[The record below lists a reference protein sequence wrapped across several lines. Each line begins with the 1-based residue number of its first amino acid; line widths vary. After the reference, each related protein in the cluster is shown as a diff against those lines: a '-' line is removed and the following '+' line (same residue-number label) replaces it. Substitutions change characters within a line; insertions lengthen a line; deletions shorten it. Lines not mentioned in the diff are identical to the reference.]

1 MCPPLTAPPPN
12 VGLSMHR
19 RFLPV
24 RLGKLKLVALSDGD
38 FDLPAERLLI
48 GERPG
53 HVRGLLA
60 KAGLPAVV
68 SSAVNAFLIETDEA
82 LVLVDAGAGSLQ
94 GAGLGRLETSLH
106 EAGYAPDRI
115 DAVLL
120 THLHPDH
127 IGGIARERRMVFP
140 AATVWA
146 DAREATFW
154 RDGEGRERVDESVRA
169 TFDGAAASIAP
180 YVEAGRFRTF
190 VPGDEPVPGMR
201 ALALEG
207 HTVGHT
213 GFCAD
218 SGDGHLIFCGDAFHV
233 APVQLA
239 EPRLAIRYDS
249 DPLQAADARERLLA
263 EAAERGDWLAA
274 AHAPFPGVGRVR
286 REGKGYAW
294 APWRSAD

>member
-1 MCPPLTAPPPN
+1 MQ
-12 VGLSMHR
+12 R
-19 RFLPV
+19 RFLPI
-24 RLGKLKLVALSDGD
+24 RLGRLKLTALSDGD

-53 HVRGLLA
+53 DVSGLLA

-68 SSAVNAFLIETDEA
+68 SSAVNAFLIETDDA

-94 GAGLGRLETSLH
+94 GAGLGRLETSLR

-127 IGGIARERRMVFP
+127 VGGIARAGRMVFP

-146 DAREATFW
+146 DAREAAFW
-154 RDGEGRERVDESVRA
+154 RDGAGRERVDESVRA
-169 TFDGAAASIAP
+169 TFDGAASSLGP

-190 VPGDEPVPGMR
+190 MPGDEPVPGVR
-201 ALALEG
+201 AIALEG
-207 HTVGHT
+207 HTAGHA
-213 GFCAD
+213 GFCAE
-218 SGDGHLIFCGDAFHV
+218 SGSGRLIACGDVFHV

-249 DPLQAADARERLLA
+249 DPLQAGDARERLLA
-263 EAAERGDWLAA
+263 EAAERGHWLAA

-286 REGKGYAW
+286 REGEGYAW
-294 APWRSAD
+294 VPWTSTD